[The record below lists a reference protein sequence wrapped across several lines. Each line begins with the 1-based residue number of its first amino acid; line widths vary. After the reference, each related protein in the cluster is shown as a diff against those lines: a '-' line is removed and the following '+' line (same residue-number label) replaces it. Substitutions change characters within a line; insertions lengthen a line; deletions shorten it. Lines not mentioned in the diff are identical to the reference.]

1 MTSTRPPGCAL
12 GWDPLDWHDRPP
24 ARATATGA
32 EDDYEVLLYVPL
44 EQTLATAATTG
55 EEIAVVLGDLAASV
69 LDVGAAHE
77 RIQRGWDSN
86 RAGMDALLGTSS
98 MLTQP
103 TYCLPLA
110 LLRDLDDASHRV
122 VSERPSRAELAGW
135 TDSCGSPRRSRV
147 ATPRPGS
154 PS

>member
-1 MTSTRPPGCAL
+1 MLLAPAAEPVADCPACAGRRL
-12 GWDPLDWHDRPP
+12 GFPAELDDAQATMCAPHAPA
-24 ARATATGA
+24 ARA
-32 EDDYEVLLYVPL
+32 
-44 EQTLATAATTG
+44 
-55 EEIAVVLGDLAASV
+55 IAD
-69 LDVGAAHE
+69 E

-98 MLTQP
+98 MLTEP
-103 TYCLPLA
+103 TYDLPLA
-110 LLRDLDDASHRV
+110 LLRDLDDASHRDV
-122 VSERPSRAELAGW
+122 RGRPSRAELAGW